1 LYTYAFNPFGKA
13 IDDIQEKDLIVLR
26 DVAEG
31 WYVDYKQEGIKTD
44 DLAKHLSAFSNQYGG
59 FLFIGIRE
67 AEDGSR
73 KAGTF
78 VGVPKEKLASLS
90 LQIREAAVTHV
101 SPPILYEE
109 RVVVGSNEEI
119 GLSVGKV
126 ILIIGIPQGINPP
139 YIHSSGRIYR
149 RLADQSKPKE
159 ETDRYILDDL
169 WRRGKE
175 GRANISQF
183 LTKTPELP
191 EAQRD
196 SVWAFIYLTPNID
209 FPDPTKELS
218 FEKFRLYTVQSKE
231 SMAGVSLSMQ
241 SVYSA
246 QGGYI
251 ARQVERND
259 PGLANIALRW
269 WHGGVARL
277 EIPVNTLS
285 IDDFIIQGKAHKH
298 ACTFISEFKKQGF
311 KDIQICDFSILIHCI
326 ASLSNIYLHLRK
338 ETNDTRPV
346 YATYELRNVFYK
358 LPFVDSIKFIERCST
373 NGIPVIQDR
382 IIRCLETPYFD
393 NMLQLRVPEESPETS
408 AEDKIQ
414 TAPYLFAAPI
424 AYHIL
429 NVIGALCDISQIA
442 DDEEIWGTHKV
453 GYSSS

>member
-1 LYTYAFNPFGKA
+1 MYTYAFNPFGKA
-13 IDDIQEKDLIVLR
+13 IDDVQEKDLIVLR

-31 WYVDYKQEGIKTD
+31 WYVDYKREGIETRE
-44 DLAKHLSAFSNQYGG
+44 LAKHLSAFSNQYGG

-78 VGVPKEKLASLS
+78 VGVPQEKLESLS
-90 LQIREAAVTHV
+90 LQIREAAVAHV

-109 RVVVGSNEEI
+109 RVVVGPNEEI
-119 GLSVGKV
+119 GLSLGKV

-175 GRANISQF
+175 GRDKISQL

-196 SVWAFIYLTPNID
+196 SVWAFIYLIPNID
-209 FPDPTKELS
+209 FPDPTNELS

-231 SMAGVSLSMQ
+231 SVAGVSLSMQ

-269 WHGGVARL
+269 WHSGVARL

-285 IDDFIIQGKAHKH
+285 IDNFIMQGKAHKH
-298 ACTFISEFKKQGF
+298 ARTFISEFQKQGF
-311 KDIQICDFSILIHCI
+311 KDIQICDFSILIQCI

-358 LPFVDSIKFIERCST
+358 LPFVDSSKFIERCST

-382 IIRCLETPYFD
+382 IIRYSETPYFD
-393 NMLQLRVPEESPETS
+393 NMLPLSVPEESPETS
-408 AEDKIQ
+408 DEYRVPF
-414 TAPYLFAAPI
+414 APYLFAAPI

-429 NVIGALCDISQIA
+429 NVTGALCDISQITN
-442 DDEEIWGTHKV
+442 DEEIWGTHKV
-453 GYSSS
+453 NYSSS